1 MSNIQQ
7 PFFGSEL
14 GQPSNVYCRNIVLD
28 GLGVGTVFSIGSIS
42 ITLRKP
48 GAPNPVFVNV
58 FTTTFTDFTMS
69 PTTTTGTGSGMVLTI
84 SMAPFYVLQTNLEAA
99 NSASISITVT
109 NAGTGYVAGDQI
121 TITNAQLR
129 TALGAAGQGVLPE
142 PFLTPDLTQ
151 SYFTGTVAAD
161 PDSGITF
168 KLGNNLDFVQDE
180 VPPTVNGGGRADV
193 NRGETGWQFSVGQ
206 GLEAGREAT
215 INLIIPAKSE
225 TSSNQIDYTSD
236 KYDVVVDVTGTTN
249 LSRIIDPGDIRS
261 AICPKDDGTTW
272 ISILR
277 DPIET
282 LSPAFMTVRLVKR
295 ELQVL

>member
-1 MSNIQQ
+1 MSNIIQQ

-14 GQPSNVYCRNIVLD
+14 GQPSNVYCRNVVLD
-28 GLGVGTVFSIGSIS
+28 GLGVGTVFSVGSIS
-42 ITLRKP
+42 ILLRN
-48 GAPNPVFVNV
+48 GGGVAQNV

-84 SMAPFYVLQTNLEAA
+84 SMAPFYILQTNLTAS
-99 NSASISITVT
+99 NSSPISITVT

-121 TITNAQLR
+121 TITRQQLR
-129 TALGAAGQGVLPE
+129 DALGAAGQGVLPE
-142 PFLTPDLTQ
+142 PFLSADL
-151 SYFTGTVAAD
+151 SGSIFSGD
-161 PDSGITF
+161 PASITL
-168 KLGNNLDFVQDE
+168 KLGNNLDFVQNE
-180 VPPTVNGGGRADV
+180 VPPTINGGGRADV

-249 LSRIIDPGDIRS
+249 LYRIIDPGDIRS

-277 DPIET
+277 DPIDT